1 MRKLLRHWKFR
12 VVAVYATLFVV
23 SVLTIL
29 GFVYGVT
36 IGLID
41 RQLNDT
47 IVTEISSLSDG
58 YREHGVS
65 GLVDQI
71 NERIAADRVGTGVYL
86 LADGNFARVAGNL
99 PGWPND
105 AEREGRWA
113 TFRLPAPN
121 GEDDGQPGDAVRAR
135 AMSFLLAEGYHLL
148 VGRTLVERE
157 SFEKLIFQALLWA
170 TAAAGF
176 LALVGGIV
184 MGRDMRRRLDGINRT
199 TRQIILGDLQQRVP
213 VTGSGDEFDGLA
225 KNLNAMLAQIDQLM
239 RAGREVTD
247 NIAHDLRSP
256 LTRLKTRL
264 EVTLMGAEPPQMQAA
279 LEKTIGELDNVLHT
293 FNAIL
298 SISRAEAGAGRQ
310 DMTDLDLADLVADI
324 ADLYQAVAEDKA
336 SSLTVL
342 RSAPTRIHGN
352 RHLLFQALANL
363 VDNAIKYTPSGG
375 KVTLEVGPHGDGA
388 LVAVADSGPG
398 IPPDERDHVLGRFVR
413 LEQSRTTPGNGLG
426 LSLVSAVAG
435 LHNGSLILGDN
446 HPGLRAELILG
457 LPAQDGASKSV
468 AGA

>member
-1 MRKLLRHWKFR
+1 MPKFLRHWTVR
-12 VVAVYATLFVV
+12 VVAVYASLFVV
-23 SVLTIL
+23 SVLTLL

-58 YREHGVS
+58 YREHGLN
-65 GLVDQI
+65 GLIEQI
-71 NERIAADRVGTGVYL
+71 NERIAADRVGSGIYL
-86 LADGNFARVAGNL
+86 LTDGDFTRVAGNL
-99 PGWPND
+99 PAWPSD

-113 TFRLPAPN
+113 TFRLPMA
-121 GEDDGQPGDAVRAR
+121 ESEEEQQTLDAVRAR
-135 AMSFLLAEGYHLL
+135 AMSFLLTEGYHLL

-170 TAAAGF
+170 MAAAAF
-176 LALVGGIV
+176 LALVGGVV
-184 MGRDMRRRLDGINRT
+184 MGRDMRSRLEGINRT

-213 VTGSGDEFDGLA
+213 VSGSGDEFDGLA
-225 KNLNAMLAQIDQLM
+225 KNLNAMLTQIDQLM

-264 EVTLMGAEPPQMQAA
+264 EVTLMSHDPPQMQGA
-279 LEKTIGELDNVLHT
+279 LEKTVSELDNVLHT

-298 SISRAEAGAGRQ
+298 SISQAEAGAGRQ
-310 DMTDLDLADLVADI
+310 EMTDLDLADLVTDI

-336 SSLTVL
+336 IALSIE
-342 RSAPTRIHGN
+342 RSQPTRLRGN

-363 VDNAIKYTPSGG
+363 VDNAIKYSPSGG
-375 KVTLEVGPHGDGA
+375 RVTL
-388 LVAVADSGPG
+388 AVAPQRDGGSVVVADTGPG
-398 IPPDERDHVLGRFVR
+398 IPTEEREHVLHRFVR

-457 LPAQDGASKSV
+457 LPAQEIAPKSLAS
-468 AGA
+468 A